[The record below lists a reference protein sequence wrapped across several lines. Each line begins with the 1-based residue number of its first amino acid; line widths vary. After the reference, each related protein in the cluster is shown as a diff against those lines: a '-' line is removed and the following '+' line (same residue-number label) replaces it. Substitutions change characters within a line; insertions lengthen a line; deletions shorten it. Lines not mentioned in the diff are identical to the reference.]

1 VVLKTL
7 TVCRLFT
14 GLVREKMR
22 SFAEPDHLLLAMG
35 NDFSFQ
41 EAAINYRN
49 MDKAIHQALTHPT
62 QPMVHSGNRDISS
75 HVVALLQSDNNIFFK
90 WIFPSMY

>member
-1 VVLKTL
+1 LK
-7 TVCRLFT
+7 VCRLFT

-49 MDKAIHQALTHPT
+49 MDKAIH
-62 QPMVHSGNRDISS
+62 
-75 HVVALLQSDNNIFFK
+75 
-90 WIFPSMY
+90 